1 MPVTKRLANRLSSML
16 RTSVLALF
24 VLGMIVQPVLVSMS
38 ELHALS
44 HATIEHGL
52 VENGTLAHQSQVEHS
67 NKMASGTDEQ
77 GSSGALHALHHFAH
91 CCGSFT
97 AIMSVGFVLPSPP
110 AASGLLAAGESQA
123 RTNTLELAPF
133 RPPITA

>member
-24 VLGMIVQPVLVSMS
+24 VLGMVVQPVAVSMG
-38 ELHALS
+38 ELHVLA
-44 HATIEHGL
+44 HDTIEHGL
-52 VENGTLAHQSQVEHS
+52 VENGMVAHQSHVEHS
-67 NKMASGTDEQ
+67 NKLASGTDED

-97 AIMSVGFVLPSPP
+97 VIMAVGFVLPSPP
-110 AASGLLAAGESQA
+110 VASGLLAAGESQA

>member
-1 MPVTKRLANRLSSML
+1 ML

-24 VLGMIVQPVLVSMS
+24 VLGTVVQPVAVSMS
-38 ELHALS
+38 EIHALS
-44 HATIEHGL
+44 HESIEHGL
-52 VENGTLAHQSQVEHS
+52 VAHQSLVEHS
-67 NKMASGTDEQ
+67 NVVASGVDED

-97 AIMSVGFVLPSPP
+97 AIMTAGFDLPLPP
-110 AASGLLAAGESQA
+110 VAGGLLAAGESQA
-123 RTNTLELAPF
+123 RTNTLELAPY

>member
-1 MPVTKRLANRLSSML
+1 MITRLANVLLSAL

-24 VLGMIVQPVLVSMS
+24 MLGVVVQPVAVSMS
-38 ELHALS
+38 EIHAFAHDMIDHDL
-44 HATIEHGL
+44 AEHGL
-52 VENGTLAHQSQVEHS
+52 VAEQSLASQANVANVADENGA
-67 NKMASGTDEQ
+67 
-77 GSSGALHALHHFAH
+77 SGALHALHHFAH

-97 AIMSVGFVLPSPP
+97 AIMAIGFNLPSPP
-110 AASGLLAAGESQA
+110 VASGLLAAGESQA